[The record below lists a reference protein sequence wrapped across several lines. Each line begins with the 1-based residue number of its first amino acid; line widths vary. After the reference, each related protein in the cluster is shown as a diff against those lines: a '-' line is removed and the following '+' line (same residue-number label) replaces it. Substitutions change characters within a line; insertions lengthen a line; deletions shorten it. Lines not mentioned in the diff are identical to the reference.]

1 MSAMPRFL
9 VSVIA
14 PMFPGRLLVLARSPH
29 PAQPHDV
36 DRVVH
41 GFREMITHAP
51 SLRLRSI

>member
-1 MSAMPRFL
+1 MSAPPRFL

-14 PMFPGRLLVLARSPH
+14 PMFPRRLLVLARGSH

-41 GFREMITHAP
+41 GFREIAHAL
-51 SLRLRSI
+51 SLRLPSI